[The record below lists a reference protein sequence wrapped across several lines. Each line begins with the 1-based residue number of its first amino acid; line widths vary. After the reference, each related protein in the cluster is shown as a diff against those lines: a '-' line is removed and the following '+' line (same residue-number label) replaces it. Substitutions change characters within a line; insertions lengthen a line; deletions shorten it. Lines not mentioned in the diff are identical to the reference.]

1 MTASRPLLFPLL
13 VCLLVAAMARAEELE
28 TVELIPDDRAG
39 WSARDLFAPISGL
52 LRGDPGYWYDARE
65 IEVRTTPPGAALDL
79 FYVRSNF
86 QKGYEQADAPALLVL
101 PSRIEAGRR
110 DSITIR
116 AFMDGYRQ
124 KEVSVRV
131 RSGEEK
137 IVIDLEPLANSL
149 VAVTHLYLAD
159 RASLGFLTKEALTFR
174 VQNREQGY
182 SVVLLQ
188 TGNTPEATGG
198 MKGVHGALV
207 ASLRAQQLGEDLVVR
222 VGLTDRARDASVALR
237 SRQGYDPVRR
247 LHNFSLDVVPE
258 DGGATSVRRAHAAL
272 ARVEP
277 QQVSGCAA
285 RFDGVLREQL
295 EPAALARALAPQGA
309 FTDAYLRAAMK
320 RLGEVSPGG
329 AVVLIDGTT
338 YRTSIPLEL
347 VAAVSQAAEAKG
359 YLALLRHFV
368 EELEPPLYRRGTLR
382 GLIAPEV
389 SPAGFE
395 TMMDE
400 AEAAEQRCLA
410 RAS

>member
-1 MTASRPLLFPLL
+1 MIAVRPLASLLL
-13 VCLLVAAMARAEELE
+13 VSLLFAALARGEELV
-28 TVELIPDDRAG
+28 TVELIPDERAG
-39 WSARDLFAPISGL
+39 WTARNLVAPLSGL
-52 LRGDPGYWYDARE
+52 LRGDPGYWYDARK

-79 FYVRSNF
+79 FYVRRNF

-101 PSRIEAGRR
+101 PSRIEAGPR
-110 DSITIR
+110 DSVTIR

-124 KEVSVRV
+124 KEVNVNV

-159 RASLGFLTKEALTFR
+159 RASLSFLTREALTFR
-174 VQNREQGY
+174 VQKREQGY
-182 SVVLLQ
+182 ALVLLQ
-188 TGNTPEATGG
+188 TANTPEATGA
-198 MKGVHGALV
+198 MKGVHGTLV

-222 VGLTDRARDASVALR
+222 LGLTDRARDAEVNLR
-237 SRQGYDPVRR
+237 SRQDYDSVRR
-247 LHNFSLDVVPE
+247 LHSFSLDMVPE
-258 DGGATSVRRAHAAL
+258 DGGATSVQRARAAL

-277 QQVSGCAA
+277 QHVSGCAA
-285 RFDGVLREQL
+285 RFDGALREQL
-295 EPAALARALAPQGA
+295 EPSALARALAPQGA

-329 AVVLIDGTT
+329 AVVLSDGTT

-347 VAAVSQAAEAKG
+347 VAAASQAAEAKG
-359 YLALLRHFV
+359 YLALLRRFV
-368 EELEPPLYRRGTLR
+368 DELEYPPYRRETLR

-395 TMMDE
+395 AMMDE

-410 RAS
+410 SAS